1 MFDVTD
7 ASKYLAQSG
16 YVNGSILASLGGTHF
31 HGEVIPHAWSQSCQ
45 RSVTGLGRCSIFTE
59 VIPLSHLA
67 LPNAHLENAR
77 GCRPHLI
84 PRVPVRSSV

>member
-1 MFDVTD
+1 MFDFTD

-16 YVNGSILASLGGTHF
+16 YVNGSILATLGRTHF

-45 RSVTGLGRCSIFTE
+45 RSVTGHGADVRELTK

-67 LPNAHLENAR
+67 LPNAHLKNAR
-77 GCRPHLI
+77 GCHPHLI
-84 PRVPVRSSV
+84 P